1 MPFTTFKSFEAQIIN
16 IRSIVAT
23 NDELRLK
30 ISNGEVT
37 TSVCIDELYWRRYDY
52 CSAILRLYASFERFV
67 IDALQKW
74 LDWVVKHKLPILSQ
88 SDRVITRYR
97 HGVGEILKRSTESRF
112 SKVNITSMVD
122 GLAALQNKTDTP
134 LGIEP
139 VFAATPNLRFLE
151 VVNALESLELL
162 GASEW
167 LNSFPP
173 LQQCCEAA
181 DKTPEGY
188 LKELVERRNEAAHG
202 NKMPDDFWSVA
213 LIKECADFTL
223 CLATAISEFIVSKMV
238 EFTETLPKHCD
249 NNLRLAQ
256 IGKVTEN
263 LKKHNAFII
272 SSSTVGIWEGMEILV
287 VTNSRCY
294 IDLLK
299 SIQLN
304 GINTAV
310 WMPSENEEIGL
321 CADTLPPKKSRIF
334 SFCGTNWL

>member
-1 MPFTTFKSFEAQIIN
+1 MPFTTLKSFEAQITN
-16 IRSIVAT
+16 IRSIVTT

-30 ISNGEVT
+30 ITSGEVST
-37 TSVCIDELYWRRYDY
+37 TIAIDDLYWRRYDY

-74 LDWVVKHKLPILSQ
+74 LDWVVRHKLPVLSQ

-97 HGVGEILKRSTESRF
+97 HGVGEILKRATESRF
-112 SKVNITSMVD
+112 SKINITSMVD
-122 GLAALQNKTDTP
+122 GLASLQNKTDTP

-139 VFAATPNLRFLE
+139 VFAATPNLRFGE
-151 VVNALESLELL
+151 VVSALDSLELSGSL
-162 GASEW
+162 EW

-173 LQQCCEAA
+173 LLQCCEAA

-213 LIKECADFTL
+213 LIKDCAEFVL
-223 CLATAISEFIVSKMV
+223 CLATAISEFIVSRMV
-238 EFTETLPKHCD
+238 DITETTPKHQD
-249 NNLRLAQ
+249 NSLTLSQ

-272 SSSTVGIWEGMEILV
+272 SSNPVGIWEGMEILV
-287 VTNSRCY
+287 VNNARCY

-304 GINTAV
+304 GHKTTA

-321 CADTLPPKKSRIF
+321 CAVTLPPKKSRIY
-334 SFCGTNWL
+334 SFCETNWL